1 MYTKEQ
7 IFAAFAFNMAM
18 ADGNLEKS
26 EVEKIYSVASVNGL
40 NADAVIEACRKE
52 INNPSDLVEMSKQM
66 SEDDKDLVLFGV
78 IRISLADGKISIKE
92 MQRVHAVCEAFGWGP
107 QYATIKYVQQLK
119 QEPTL
124 QVEGVD
130 F

>member
-7 IFAAFAFNMAM
+7 IFAAFAFNMAL
-18 ADGNLEKS
+18 ADGSLDES
-26 EVEKIYSVASVNGL
+26 EVKKIYSVASANEL

-52 INNPSDLVEMSKQM
+52 INSPSDLVEMAKQM
-66 SEDDKDLVLFGV
+66 TEADKDLILFGV
-78 IRISLADGKISIKE
+78 IRISLADGKISVKE
-92 MQRVHAVCEAFGWGP
+92 MQRVHALCELFGWGP